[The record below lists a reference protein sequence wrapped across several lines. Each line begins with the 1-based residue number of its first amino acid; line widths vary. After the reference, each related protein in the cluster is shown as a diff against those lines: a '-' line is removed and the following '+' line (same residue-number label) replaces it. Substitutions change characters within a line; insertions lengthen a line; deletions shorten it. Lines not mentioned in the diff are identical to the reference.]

1 MVPPPRV
8 LEISIVSAHD
18 LALISKNMKTY
29 SVAWVD
35 PERKLTTRVDQ
46 NGLNNPSWN
55 EKFVFRV
62 DDRFLTD
69 ETSAI
74 MIEIYAAAWL
84 KDALIGSVRVL
95 ISHLFGTLTNNSS
108 SSTRYV
114 ALQVRRPS
122 GRPQGIINLGI
133 TLLDNTMRSM
143 PLFAE
148 LCAAGANFSEVSSGA
163 NDVMKPAATTQ
174 NNNNKQQP
182 KDDQELEKV
191 LKPKDNSSS
200 KAKLRRSQSDKTD
213 LTSEDYSK
221 NSSHQ
226 AQQPTCTGSVVTGS
240 ICNGGSVVKGSGSIV
255 NGSQCSS
262 DVGPSASVV
271 AAAIAKGL
279 YKAPTPPK
287 TGAGGLITEEW
298 TAAKESD
305 GQEGMKSKVERWRT
319 ELPPIYDNSKMR
331 ANSKHGGRPRRRTD
345 GGGLFSCFGNAFGCE
360 ISITCGG
367 GNGSSNKKKYQ
378 NGKVCHLSSV
388 DDNYSQSYV

>member
-8 LEISIVSAHD
+8 LEISIVSGHD
-18 LALISKNMKTY
+18 LALVSKSMKTY

-95 ISHLFGTLTNNSS
+95 ISHLFGTLTHNSS

-122 GRPQGIINLGI
+122 GRPQGILNLGI

-148 LCAAGANFSEVSSGA
+148 LCGAGANFSEVSSGA
-163 NDVMKPAATTQ
+163 NDVMKPETTTAQ
-174 NNNNKQQP
+174 NSKQP
-182 KDDQELEKV
+182 KDDQELERV
-191 LKPKDNSSS
+191 LKPKDNSLP

-226 AQQPTCTGSVVTGS
+226 AQQPTGTGSVVTGS
-240 ICNGGSVVKGSGSIV
+240 ICNGGSVVKGSGSMV

-287 TGAGGLITEEW
+287 TGAGGLVTEEW
-298 TAAKESD
+298 TAAAKESD
-305 GQEGMKSKVERWRT
+305 QQEVMKSKVERWRT
-319 ELPPIYDNSKMR
+319 ELPPIYDNSKMS

-345 GGGLFSCFGNAFGCE
+345 SGGLFSCFGNAFGCE

-367 GNGSSNKKKYQ
+367 GNSSNKKKYQ
-378 NGKVCHLSSV
+378 NGKVCNLSSV
-388 DDNYSQSYV
+388 DDNSSQSYV